1 MAHNITRQI
10 IYRFFGMANQS
21 KVPNFQNLDECI
33 KLYPKIIL
41 LIDEYS
47 MIGASLLN
55 SINDALIK
63 TTNRFSIMGGV
74 KIIFFGDIAQ
84 FLPPEKGESMI
95 WRMVTFNNVNRYDLI
110 RSVRQ
115 EDEAFISVLNKVMLG
130 FLMRM

>member
-95 WRMVTFNNVNRYDLI
+95 WRMVAFNNVNRYDLI

>member
-1 MAHNITRQI
+1 
-10 IYRFFGMANQS
+10 MANQS
-21 KVPNFQNLDECI
+21 KAPNFQNLDDCI

-41 LIDEYS
+41 LIDEHS

-63 TTNRFSIMGGV
+63 TTNRFSIMGCV
-74 KIIFFGDIAQ
+74 KTIFFGDIAQ
-84 FLPPEKGESMI
+84 LLPPEKGESMM
-95 WRMVTFNNVNRYDLI
+95 WRMAIFNNVNRYDLI

-115 EDEAFISVLNKVMLG
+115 KDEAFISVLNKVMLS